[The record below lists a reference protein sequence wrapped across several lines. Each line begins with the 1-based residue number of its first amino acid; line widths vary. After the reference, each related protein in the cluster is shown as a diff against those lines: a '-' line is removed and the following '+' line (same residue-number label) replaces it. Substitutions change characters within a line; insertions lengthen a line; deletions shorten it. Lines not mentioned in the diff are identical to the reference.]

1 MIDESYTHGTSSVA
15 YILISFYRK
24 PEPYPP
30 PKGSLILGGV
40 LHWPHWHRLVI
51 GWGSTTVRLKSAS
64 VKF

>member
-40 LHWPHWHRLVI
+40 LH
-51 GWGSTTVRLKSAS
+51 
-64 VKF
+64 